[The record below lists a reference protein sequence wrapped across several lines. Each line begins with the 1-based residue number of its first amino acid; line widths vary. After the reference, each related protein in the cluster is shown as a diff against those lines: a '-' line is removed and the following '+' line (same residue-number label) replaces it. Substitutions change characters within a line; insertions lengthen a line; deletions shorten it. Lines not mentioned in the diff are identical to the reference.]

1 VSGARKDGPPSDA
14 DDGPFVEPGEVEPK
28 LLLFA
33 PARPAG
39 VSPELEAALATGAVA
54 ALVVDAK
61 ALPAEERAAALS
73 ACGAACRRHGA
84 ALLLRNDPAAARS
97 AGADGVHLDEAG
109 QVAAARALLGAH
121 RLVGAG
127 CGRSR
132 HAAMVAGEAGAD
144 YVMFGA
150 LDRAFAPDDEL
161 ADLVTWWT
169 ELFVLPCA
177 AAGRHT
183 PELAMALAQ
192 GGADFVAVAEEA
204 LLSPGNG
211 AAELARAL
219 QEAAAARTRG

>member
-1 VSGARKDGPPSDA
+1 VSGARKGGPPADA
-14 DDGPFVEPGEVEPK
+14 DDGPWVEPGETEPK

-33 PARPAG
+33 PARLAG
-39 VSPELEAALATGAVA
+39 ISPELEAALATGAVA
-54 ALVVDAK
+54 ALVVDPQ
-61 ALPAEERAAALS
+61 ALPAGERAAALA
-73 ACGAACRRHGA
+73 ACGTACRRHA
-84 ALLLRNDPAAARS
+84 TAFLLLNDPAAART
-97 AGADGVHLDEAG
+97 AGADGVHLDDAAK
-109 QVAAARALLGAH
+109 VAAARALLGAQ

-150 LDRAFAPDDEL
+150 LDRAFAADDEL

-183 PELAMALAQ
+183 PEQAVALAR

-219 QEAAAARTRG
+219 REAAAARRRG

>member
-1 VSGARKDGPPSDA
+1 
-14 DDGPFVEPGEVEPK
+14 
-28 LLLFA
+28 
-33 PARPAG
+33 
-39 VSPELEAALATGAVA
+39 
-54 ALVVDAK
+54 
-61 ALPAEERAAALS
+61 
-73 ACGAACRRHGA
+73 
-84 ALLLRNDPAAARS
+84 
-97 AGADGVHLDEAG
+97 
-109 QVAAARALLGAH
+109 
-121 RLVGAG
+121 
-127 CGRSR
+127 
-132 HAAMVAGEAGAD
+132 
-144 YVMFGA
+144 MFGA
-150 LDRAFAPDDEL
+150 LDRSPAADDEL